1 MELEQMKT
9 RWEEMSIQL
18 EKQKRLTDTLV
29 IKMMRN
35 DYNSKINKILIPEI
49 IGDLVCVAGL
59 LYLLVNF
66 EKLDTW
72 YLLACGIISAVIL
85 LVLPWLSFDSI
96 RKLKSVNITE
106 NNCKQTLEQYSRR
119 KIRFVFVQKMSFYLG
134 AIFLVTFLPTMGRLM
149 GKTDPFMATRL
160 WMLYALIF
168 PFFLIFSRWVFRSYM
183 RATRAAE
190 TILKDLE

>member
-9 RWEEMSIQL
+9 RWAEMSLQL

-29 IKMMRN
+29 VKMMRN
-35 DYNSKINKILIPEI
+35 EYSNKINKILIPEI

-59 LYLLVNF
+59 VYLLANF

-72 YLLACGIISAVIL
+72 YLIGCGIVSAVIL
-85 LVLPWLSFDSI
+85 LVLPLLSLDSI
-96 RKLKSVNITE
+96 RKLKSVNIAV
-106 NNCKQTLEQYSRR
+106 NNCKQTLEQYSRG
-119 KIRFVFVQKMSFYLG
+119 KIRFIFAQKMSFYLG
-134 AIFLVTFLPTMGRLM
+134 ALLLVAFLPTMGRLM
-149 GKTDPFMATRL
+149 GKKDPFMATRL

-168 PFFLIFSRWVFRSYM
+168 PFFLFFSRWVFRSYM
-183 RATRAAE
+183 KATRAAE

>member
-9 RWEEMSIQL
+9 RWAEMSLQL

-29 IKMMRN
+29 VKMMRN
-35 DYNSKINKILIPEI
+35 EYSNKINKILIPEI

-59 LYLLVNF
+59 VYLLANF

-72 YLLACGIISAVIL
+72 YLIGCGIVSAVIL
-85 LVLPWLSFDSI
+85 LVLPLLSLDSI
-96 RKLKSVNITE
+96 RKLKSVNIAG
-106 NNCKQTLEQYSRR
+106 NNCKQTLEQYSRG
-119 KIRFVFVQKMSFYLG
+119 KIRFIFAQKMSFYLG
-134 AIFLVTFLPTMGRLM
+134 ALLLVAFLPTMGRLM
-149 GKTDPFMATRL
+149 GKKDPFMATRL

-168 PFFLIFSRWVFRSYM
+168 PFFLFFSRWVFRSYM
-183 RATRAAE
+183 KATRAAE